1 MINVT
6 IIYLEDSEDGNV
18 QVSVE
23 AIGEP
28 DQSLS
33 LCNEVMREVLKKPKA
48 KLLYNSIFTRP
59 HKRVQ

>member
-1 MINVT
+1 
-6 IIYLEDSEDGNV
+6 
-18 QVSVE
+18 VE

-28 DQSLS
+28 DKSLA
-33 LCNEVMREVLKKPKA
+33 LCNDVMDEILSRPRV

>member
-1 MINVT
+1 MINAT
-6 IIYLEDSEDGNV
+6 IIYLEEDNEGNM

-28 DQSLS
+28 DKSLA
-33 LCNEVMREVLKKPKA
+33 LCNDVMQEILSRPKI